1 VTAAAARWVLWT
13 GTVGFDRSMEERVGA
28 ARAAGYQAIS
38 MSPREAATLEETG
51 TVLVDAAKRAR
62 DAGIGIA
69 VLDAV
74 FSWLRPEDTM
84 ALEGTTPVTV
94 DESVRIASAMG
105 APFIN
110 AIALRGEPL
119 PKDVIAERFA
129 AFCDRAAEG
138 GCGVHLEFAPH
149 SAVPDVA
156 TAWEIVQLAGRGNGG
171 VLFDSWHFFRGRP
184 DLDALRSIPGER
196 IFASQI
202 SDGTAEPVGH
212 WFEETMHRRLLPG
225 DGDFDLVP
233 VVQALA
239 SIGALTVTGP
249 EVISDAMHDLPPSEA
264 ALLAAER
271 LSALW
276 ERSGV
281 PGGEGAG

>member
-1 VTAAAARWVLWT
+1 MLWT
-13 GTVGFDRSMEERVGA
+13 GTVGFDRSLEARIAA
-28 ARAAGYQAIS
+28 ARAAGYGAVS
-38 MSPREAATLEETG
+38 MSPREAATLEEGG
-51 TVLVDAAKRAR
+51 TALGEAVKPAH

-105 APFIN
+105 VPFIN

-119 PKDVIAERFA
+119 PKDAIAERFA

-138 GCGVHLEFAPH
+138 GCAVHIEFAPH

-156 TAWEIVQLAGRGNGG
+156 SAWEIVQLAGRGNGG

-184 DLDALRSIPGER
+184 DVAALRSVPGER

-202 SDGTAEPVGH
+202 SDGTVEPIGH

-239 SIGALTVTGP
+239 STGALTVTGP
-249 EVISDAMHDLPPSEA
+249 EVISDAMHALPPSEA
-264 ALLAAER
+264 AMLAAER

-276 ERSGV
+276 ARAGVRS
-281 PGGEGAG
+281 GEGAG

>member
-1 VTAAAARWVLWT
+1 MPADAVRSVLWT
-13 GTVGFDRSMEERVGA
+13 GTVGFDRSLEARVDA
-28 ARAAGYQAIS
+28 AHAAGYDAIS
-38 MSPREAATLEETG
+38 MSPREAMTLEDAG
-51 TVLVDAAKRAR
+51 ASLSDAARRAG

-74 FSWLRPEDTM
+74 FSWLRPADTM
-84 ALEGTTPVTV
+84 ALEGTTPVTI
-94 DESVRIASAMG
+94 DESARIASAMG
-105 APFIN
+105 IPYIN

-119 PKDVIAERFA
+119 PTDAIAERFA
-129 AFCDRAAEG
+129 AFCDRAAES

-156 TAWEIVQLAGRGNGG
+156 AAWDVVQLARRDNGG
-171 VLFDSWHFFRGRP
+171 ILFDSWHFFRGRP
-184 DLDALRSIPGER
+184 DIDALRSVPGDR

-225 DGDFDLVP
+225 DGDFDLVL

-239 SIGALTVTGP
+239 ATGALALTGP
-249 EVISDAMHDLPPSEA
+249 EVISDAMHALPPREA
-264 ALLAAER
+264 AATAAG
-271 LSALW
+271 SMAALW
-276 ERSGV
+276 DRAGV
-281 PGGEGAG
+281 RPTP